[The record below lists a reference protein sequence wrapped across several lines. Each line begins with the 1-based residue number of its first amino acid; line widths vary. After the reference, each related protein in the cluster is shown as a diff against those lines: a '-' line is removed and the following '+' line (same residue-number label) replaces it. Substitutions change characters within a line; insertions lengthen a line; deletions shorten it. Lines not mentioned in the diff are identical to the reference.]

1 MAGHK
6 IAPTLAWG
14 LALSLLSIQAH
25 ADFGNLGHPATAEEV
40 AGWNIDISAD
50 GKGLPQGQGTIEA
63 GAKLY
68 QTACIGCHG
77 VKLEG
82 GLGPALAG
90 GMGSL
95 ASDKPLKT
103 VGSYWPYATT
113 LFDYIR
119 RAMPFQAPQ
128 SLTDEEVYSLT
139 AYLLHE
145 NGVIPAGTV
154 MNAKTLPAVRMPNR
168 DGFYV
173 DDRPDTKD
181 VRCMSDCLPA
191 SAPFPK
197 P

>member
-1 MAGHK
+1 MAGHNTTS
-6 IAPTLAWG
+6 TLVLG
-14 LALSLLSIQAH
+14 LALSLLSLQAH
-25 ADFGNLGHPATAEEV
+25 ADFNGLGRPATAEEV
-40 AGWNIDISAD
+40 AGWNIDVFAD

-90 GMGSL
+90 GKGTL
-95 ASDKPLKT
+95 ASEKPLKT

-113 LFDYIR
+113 LFDYVR

-128 SLTDEEVYSLT
+128 SLTNEEVYSLT

-154 MNAKTLPAVRMPNR
+154 MDAKTLPAVQMPNR
-168 DGFYV
+168 NGFYV
-173 DDRPDTKD
+173 DDRPDTQD
-181 VRCMSDCLPA
+181 VRCMSDCLSA
-191 SAPFPK
+191 STPSKK